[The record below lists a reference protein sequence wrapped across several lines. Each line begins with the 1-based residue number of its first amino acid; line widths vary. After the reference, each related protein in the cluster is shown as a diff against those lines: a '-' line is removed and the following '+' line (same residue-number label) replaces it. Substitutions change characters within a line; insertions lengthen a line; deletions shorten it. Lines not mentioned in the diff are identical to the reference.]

1 MNVIILQ
8 ILILT
13 GIMVIIGIIIGY
25 IGGLI
30 WKDNRP
36 IGAKG
41 DYLVAVLCTIA
52 IGILD
57 WFVIPAMGF
66 SQTMKLIGVT
76 LEPPLGA
83 LAALWLIRQ
92 AKK

>member
-1 MNVIILQ
+1 MSIVFMQ

-13 GIMVIIGIIIGY
+13 GIMTVVGLMIGFIA
-25 IGGLI
+25 GLI

-36 IGAKG
+36 IGVRG
-41 DYLVAVLCTIA
+41 DYLVAIVSCIL
-52 IGILD
+52 IGLLD

-66 SQTMKLIGVT
+66 SETLKLIGVFT
-76 LEPPLGA
+76 EPPLGA
-83 LAALWLIRQ
+83 LAVLWIIRY